1 MALLVEAIELK
12 KLNGTLLDKTPF
24 DDLVGD
30 LYAKVY
36 EQVVP
41 GLIAKAGEEENRERM
56 RIQHMLM
63 DSGTPQPESSTG
75 ENTTHP
81 GRTKTI
87 SRTEVRRRAETLVAR
102 PAAQVGRGKGPNS
115 VLETGSAARGRRQSE
130 LKPLASAPAPQ
141 SDAENEV
148 SLQDS
153 ADDESELTEIE
164 EEEADQ
170 EQGQDDQEQN
180 LMFPNLVPQ
189 TGASSRDSTVS
200 AEQGDEMEGVA
211 AA

>member
-1 MALLVEAIELK
+1 MEAIELK
-12 KLNGTLLDKTPF
+12 KLNGTLIDKTPF

-63 DSGTPQPESSTG
+63 DSSTPQPESSTG
-75 ENTTHP
+75 ENTAHP

-102 PAAQVGRGKGPNS
+102 PGLQVGRGKGAGS
-115 VLETGSAARGRRQSE
+115 LLETGSAARGRCPSE
-130 LKPLASAPAPQ
+130 LKPLPSALGPQ
-141 SDAENEV
+141 SDAENEI
-148 SLQDS
+148 SMQDS
-153 ADDESELTEIE
+153 ADNESELTEIE
-164 EEEADQ
+164 EEEESDQ
-170 EQGQDDQEQN
+170 EQGQEEEEQN

-189 TGASSRDSTVS
+189 NGPLSRESTVS
-200 AEQGDEMEGVA
+200 AEKGDEMEGVVA
-211 AA
+211 A